1 MSNTAEPTTT
11 QTFLVYQ
18 STTRNNAGFGDRIV
32 GLTSAILLAKWSN
45 RRLMIDWQ
53 YPDLGVNYVNQFPFD
68 ASLISNMTAELLDCI
83 DNRPKYK
90 DRIESTPTISVAQ
103 VVFIECNQEI
113 ASFHEMAR
121 ANFLK
126 EVMAVYRDL
135 FITYLKCV
143 GPMHTQLSP
152 KKKQIG
158 IQIRAG
164 DTHMNVGHVEFF
176 SKQEICNSVLTQCVD
191 FIRKSGWT
199 PQDYEIFLTSD
210 IDCVR
215 ELSTLLPEFYIAYN
229 GGAIEHLGRQ
239 NSTNGTAKTLDD
251 LKLLQKSDVFIISW
265 HSNFG
270 RMAALSAPLDRPVY
284 LIVQSPGNRVNIRG
298 PVKNKDCLTRKHSK
312 SREFDDFNE

>member
-1 MSNTAEPTTT
+1 
-11 QTFLVYQ
+11 
-18 STTRNNAGFGDRIV
+18 
-32 GLTSAILLAKWSN
+32 
-45 RRLMIDWQ
+45 
-53 YPDLGVNYVNQFPFD
+53 
-68 ASLISNMTAELLDCI
+68 
-83 DNRPKYK
+83 
-90 DRIESTPTISVAQ
+90 
-103 VVFIECNQEI
+103 
-113 ASFHEMAR
+113 
-121 ANFLK
+121 
-126 EVMAVYRDL
+126 
-135 FITYLKCV
+135 
-143 GPMHTQLSP
+143 
-152 KKKQIG
+152 
-158 IQIRAG
+158 
-164 DTHMNVGHVEFF
+164 MNVGHVEFF
-176 SKQEICNSVLTQCVD
+176 SKQEIYNNVLTQCAD
-191 FIRKSGWT
+191 FIRKSGWA

-215 ELSTLLPEFYIAYN
+215 ELSILIPEYYISYN